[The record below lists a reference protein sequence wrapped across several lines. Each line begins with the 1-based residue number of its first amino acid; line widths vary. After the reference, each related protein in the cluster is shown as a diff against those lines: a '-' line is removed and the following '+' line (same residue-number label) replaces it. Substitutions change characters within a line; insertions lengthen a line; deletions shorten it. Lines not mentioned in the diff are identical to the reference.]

1 MSSLVWVEDGDSRQA
16 TIVRKGKKAASS
28 YVKSY
33 KIFGTADDTVL
44 HAAIN
49 AEITA
54 NGAYWQYPG
63 VVGMQLL
70 AEQYSV
76 SYLGDNAW
84 QLTINYEKAGAE
96 DPAQPE
102 PLKRARSFDTTGGT
116 QHITQ
121 AAGGSVTVFRGAGGS
136 STVVT
141 QGSERRYPAG
151 SAPDMSEAIGV
162 DSNGVNGVD
171 IVSPQLQWQ
180 ESYDVPDVYVTN
192 NYIRGVSALTG
203 TVNNASFRGFAAGE
217 VLFLG
222 CSGSHEWD
230 DQKGRGPWSLSYR
243 FVASPNVTS
252 QTIGSISGIEKKGHE
267 YLWVRYEE
275 STAGSD
281 LIKKP
286 KYVYVDK
293 VYKDGDFSALGIG
306 TT

>member
-1 MSSLVWVEDGDSRQA
+1 MALVWVEDGDSRQA
-16 TIVRKGKKAASS
+16 TIVRKGKKATSS

-33 KIFGTADDTVL
+33 KIFGTADDVEL

-49 AEITA
+49 AEISA

-84 QLTINYEKAGAE
+84 QLTINYSKDGAE
-96 DPAQPE
+96 DGNA

-121 AAGGSVTVFRGAGGS
+121 AA
-136 STVVT
+136 
-141 QGSERRYPAG
+141 QGSIVGVSGNAVTTASPERRFPP
-151 SAPDMSEAIGV
+151 SATAMSGAIGV

-180 ESYDVPDVYVTN
+180 EQYDVPNAYITST
-192 NYIRGVSALTG
+192 YIRGLAGITG

-222 CSGSHEWD
+222 CSGNQEWD
-230 DQKGRGPWSLSYR
+230 DQKGRGPWSLTYR
-243 FVASPNVTS
+243 FAASQNVTNK
-252 QTIGSISGIEKKGHE
+252 TIGDISGIDKKGHE
-267 YLWVRYEE
+267 YLWVRYED
-275 STAGSD
+275 SVLAND
-281 LIKKP
+281 LIKTP
-286 KYVYVDK
+286 KAVYVDK
-293 VYKDGDFSALGIG
+293 VYMDGDFSSLGIG
-306 TT
+306 TG